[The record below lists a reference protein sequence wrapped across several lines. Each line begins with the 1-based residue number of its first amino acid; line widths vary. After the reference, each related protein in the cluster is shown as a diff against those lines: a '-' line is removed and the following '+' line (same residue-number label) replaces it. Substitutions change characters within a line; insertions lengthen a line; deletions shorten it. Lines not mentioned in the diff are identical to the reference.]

1 MQTAE
6 NLGSYVMIALQFSA
20 SDRPEVLRTVAN
32 PGMVTIQQLILDDPW
47 SCELWQ
53 QLNQERATAAPD
65 AQWRNTLK
73 AAGEKASEVR
83 DFIDLLIDEQ
93 YRFAQQKIDKLVT
106 GGVISF
112 AEWQLLQ
119 ISSNLWSGRIDTAY
133 QLSQE
138 FLAAQPTNSSL
149 ASACHLLRKATVAGR
164 IGSEP
169 LINVLSGVFGFETDP
184 QQDNDSG
191 LTNWITSTN
200 RPLLV
205 PVRERPGWK
214 AVLECTE
221 NDPEARFLL
230 EYYLSAIDGIVAIPR
245 PLLCTADPSVSVV
258 IPVYNLWPLLQ
269 NCLKSIAGAANNVSF
284 EVIVADDCS
293 TDETAELLK
302 LNPWVRHV
310 RMESNGRFIRNCN
323 NAAKHARGKYIYFL
337 NNDTVVLDHWL
348 DQIISTF
355 QLRPEAGVVG
365 SQVLFHNSEIQESGG
380 IIWPDGE
387 AWNFGRNIDKDKI
400 YQVNYSREVDY
411 VSGCGLAVQRDLW
424 EQVKGFGEEFIPAYC
439 EDSDLC
445 FKIRALGKQVWVQ
458 PQSRIIHFE
467 GLSNSKDVEKGLKAY
482 QKINLQKL
490 NQKWKLPILTRG
502 LSSIADILHAS
513 NHRLRT
519 HKTVLVV
526 DHYVPQPDK
535 DAGSRTVQA
544 FCDALI
550 QLGYNVIFLPENY
563 TAHQPYTSNLEA
575 LGVMVLYGNYVANHL
590 EQVLREQVRF
600 VDCILFNRPHITKRY
615 IDLLTEVFPDA
626 KTLYYM
632 HDMHGLREHLELAF
646 AGAAWGTPVNLA
658 GVELLTPDEERII
671 RKVDLALTCSPKE
684 EALLKPAH
692 GNVGTIC
699 PYAIQVDADAAIGV
713 PPDAGSTEQKDLL
726 FVGGFG
732 HTPNRIGIEW
742 LVDHVLPLLDQGVR
756 IHVVGSRCPD
766 ELKAK
771 LESIPL
777 IVFHG
782 FAPDAK
788 LEELLRQTAVSLAPL
803 PYGAGIKG
811 KVVEAFAAGHTV
823 IGSEYGIE
831 GMEDAPEDIY
841 FTCGTA
847 QEFASAIQ
855 QVFSR
860 DRAAWIESRKRA
872 RHYVADRFN
881 LGRIQAV
888 FKQAIGPAMREPSVA
903 QTLLEKQ
910 TQTKL
915 SGCILMPASYGIERD
930 GWLVR
935 NNQLILSIPNQARE
949 LTIAGYLPD
958 GENVIYHDEMEVYV
972 DILYDDNES
981 LSFVQ
986 RVQPGVNTF
995 AIHFPANK
1003 SLTVAAIEL
1012 SPAYRLETLGSAD
1025 RRELSML
1032 LSCVEAS

>member
-1 MQTAE
+1 M
-6 NLGSYVMIALQFSA
+6 
-20 SDRPEVLRTVAN
+20 P
-32 PGMVTIQQLILDDPW
+32 TIQQQLLIDPRNAA
-47 SCELWQ
+47 LWD
-53 QLNQERATAAPD
+53 LLYRERASAPSD
-65 AQWRNTLK
+65 TQWRYTLQ
-73 AAGEKASEVR
+73 AAGEKAIEIR
-83 DFIDLLIDEQ
+83 AYIDLVIDDQ
-93 YRFAQQKIDKLVT
+93 QQIAQQKLDSLVT
-106 GGVISF
+106 GGLINIS
-112 AEWQLLQ
+112 EWQLLQ
-119 ISSNLWSGRIDTAY
+119 IARNLWSGQVELA
-133 QLSQE
+133 SQMSKE
-138 FLAAQPTNSSL
+138 FLADQPNGSSL
-149 ASACHLLRKATVAGR
+149 ASACNLLRKATVQGR
-164 IGSEP
+164 IGSTP
-169 LINVLSGVFGFETDP
+169 LINVLSGVFGFETI
-184 QQDNDSG
+184 QQQASENIP
-191 LTNWITSTN
+191 TNWVASTH

-205 PVRERPGWK
+205 PVYERPGWK

-230 EYYLSAIDGIVAIPR
+230 EYYLSVIDGVVAIPR
-245 PLLCTADPSVSVV
+245 PLLCTADPVVSIV

-269 NCLKSIAGAANNVSF
+269 NCLKSIAGASNGVPF
-284 EVIVADDCS
+284 EVIVGDDCS
-293 TDETAELLK
+293 TDETSDLLK
-302 LNPWVRHV
+302 LNPWVQHV

-348 DQIISTF
+348 DQILATF
-355 QLRPEAGVVG
+355 QQRPEAGIVG

-380 IIWPDGE
+380 IVWPDGE
-387 AWNFGRNIDKDKI
+387 CWNFGRNFENEKV

-411 VSGCGLAVQRDLW
+411 VSGCALAIERALW
-424 EQVKGFGEEFIPAYC
+424 EQLKGFDEEFVPAYC

-502 LSSIADILHAS
+502 LSSTADILHAS

-544 FCDALI
+544 FCEALI

-575 LGVMVLYGNYVANHL
+575 LGVMVLHGNFVANHL
-590 EQVLREQVRF
+590 EQILREQVRF

-646 AGAAWGTPVNLA
+646 AGAAWGTPINLA
-658 GVELLTPDEERII
+658 GAELLTPDEERII

-684 EALLKPAH
+684 EALLAPAH
-692 GNVGTIC
+692 ENVSTIC
-699 PYAIQVDADAAIGV
+699 PYAIQVAADAAISV
-713 PPDAGSTEQKDLL
+713 PADGESTTQKDLL

-732 HTPNRIGIEW
+732 HTPNRIGVEW
-742 LVDHVLPLLDQGVR
+742 LVDCVLPLLDQNVR

-771 LESIPL
+771 LESNSL

-782 FAPDAK
+782 FASDAK

-831 GMEDAPEDIY
+831 GMEDAPQGIY
-841 FTCGTA
+841 FTCDTA

-855 QVFSR
+855 QVFRR
-860 DRAAWIESRKRA
+860 DRSAWIENSKRA
-872 RHYVADRFN
+872 RSYVADRFN
-881 LGRIQAV
+881 LGRIQSV
-888 FKQAIGPAMREPSVA
+888 FKQAIGPAMRDKETA
-903 QTLLEKQ
+903 QTLLQKRTE
-910 TQTKL
+910 TKL
-915 SGCILMPASYGIERD
+915 SGCTLMPASYGIEHD

-935 NNQLILSIPNQARE
+935 NNQLILSIQNQARE
-949 LTIAGYLPD
+949 ISIAGYLPD
-958 GENVIYHDEMEVYV
+958 GDTAVYHDDMEVYI
-972 DILYDDNES
+972 DILYDGNES
-981 LSFVQ
+981 LTFVQ
-986 RVQPGVNTF
+986 RVKPGMNSF

-1003 SLTVAAIEL
+1003 SLSVAAIEL
-1012 SPAYRLETLGSAD
+1012 SPAYRLETVGSAD
-1025 RRELSML
+1025 RRELIML
-1032 LSCVEAS
+1032 LSSVEAS

>member
-1 MQTAE
+1 M
-6 NLGSYVMIALQFSA
+6 S
-20 SDRPEVLRTVAN
+20 
-32 PGMVTIQQLILDDPW
+32 TIQRQLLDGP
-47 SCELWQ
+47 SNPALWEKLQ
-53 QLNQERATAAPD
+53 QDRSSAPPD
-65 AQWRNTLK
+65 AQWRTVLQ
-73 AAGEKASEVR
+73 AAGEKASEIR
-83 DFIDLLIDEQ
+83 AFTDLLLDDQ
-93 YRFAQQKIDKLVT
+93 QQAAQQKLDGMVT
-106 GGVISF
+106 GGVINI

-119 ISSNLWSGRIDTAY
+119 IASNLWSGRIESAN
-133 QLSQE
+133 QLSQD
-138 FLAAQPTNSSL
+138 FLAAQPAGSSL
-149 ASACHLLRKATVAGR
+149 ASACHLLRKATVQGR
-164 IGSEP
+164 IGSAP
-169 LINVLSGVFGFETDP
+169 LMNVLSGVFGFETD
-184 QQDNDSG
+184 QQQARDSVP
-191 LTNWITSTN
+191 TNWVAPTN
-200 RPLLV
+200 RPVLV

-230 EYYLSAIDGIVAIPR
+230 EYYLSAIDGVVAIPR
-245 PLLCTADPSVSVV
+245 PLLCTADPVVSVV

-269 NCLKSIAGAANNVSF
+269 NCLKSVAAAANSVPF

-348 DQIISTF
+348 DQVVATF
-355 QLRPEAGVVG
+355 QLRPEAGIVG

-380 IIWPDGE
+380 IVWPDGE
-387 AWNFGRNIDKDKI
+387 CWNFGRNFEKEKV

-411 VSGCGLAVQRDLW
+411 VSGCALAVQRDLW

-445 FKIRALGKQVWVQ
+445 FKIRDLGKQVWVQ

-502 LSSIADILHAS
+502 LSSTADILHAS

-544 FCDALI
+544 FCEALI

-575 LGVMVLYGNYVANHL
+575 SGVMVLHGNFVANHL
-590 EQVLREQVRF
+590 EQILREQVRF

-646 AGAAWGTPVNLA
+646 AGAAWGTPINLA
-658 GVELLTPDEERII
+658 GAELLTPDEEWII
-671 RKVDLALTCSPKE
+671 HKVDLALTCSPKE

-692 GNVGTIC
+692 GNVATIC
-699 PYAIQVDADAAIGV
+699 PYAIQVASDGAVAV
-713 PPDAGSTEQKDLL
+713 PPAGGSTAQKDLL

-742 LVDHVLPLLDQGVR
+742 LVDQVLPLLDQGGR

-766 ELKAK
+766 ELKVK
-771 LESIPL
+771 LESHPL

-782 FAPDAK
+782 FTTDAK

-831 GMEDAPEDIY
+831 GMEDAPQGIY

-847 QEFASAIQ
+847 QDFASAIQ

-860 DRAAWIESRKRA
+860 DRAAWIECSKRA
-872 RHYVADRFN
+872 RRYVADRFN
-881 LGRIQAV
+881 LGRIQTV
-888 FKQAIGPAMREPSVA
+888 FKRAIGAAIRDPAAA
-903 QTLLEKQ
+903 QTLLHKQ
-910 TQTKL
+910 TETKL
-915 SGCILMPASYGIERD
+915 SGCTLMPASYGIEHD

-935 NNQLILSIPNQARE
+935 NNQLILSIQAQARE
-949 LTIAGYLPD
+949 LSIAGYLPE

-972 DILYDDNES
+972 DVLYDGNES

-986 RVQPGVNTF
+986 RVQPGMNTF
-995 AIHFPANK
+995 AIHFPSNK
-1003 SLTVAAIEL
+1003 TLTVAAIEL
-1012 SPAYRLETLGSAD
+1012 SPAYRLETPGSAD

-1032 LSCVEAS
+1032 LSRIDAS